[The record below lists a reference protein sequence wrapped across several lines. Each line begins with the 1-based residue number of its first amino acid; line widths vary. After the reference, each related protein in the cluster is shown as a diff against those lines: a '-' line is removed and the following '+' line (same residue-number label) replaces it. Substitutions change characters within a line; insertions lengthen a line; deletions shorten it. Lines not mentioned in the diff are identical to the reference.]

1 MSVVIKNCPALPG
14 REGWAENFTC
24 VCVFQ
29 FPSAQITPYARV
41 AYFGGNGPY
50 PFRLSHAICGVLISS
65 ETLGVQAIPM
75 QTHLGGCPQPQLHK
89 WVRGQGPSPGGMGGE
104 QARGPSR
111 ECSSCCRRG
120 GHGTA
125 DEQGHSEAAGQNGA
139 GGSARERCLEGMGGR
154 AGRFRGAGGVTER
167 GLMSSAGPWG
177 CPLLPLIKREL
188 PWKEL
193 GRVED
198 STWRNTGHV
207 VAWTP
212 KEIALPPALSHSAL

>member
-1 MSVVIKNCPALPG
+1 MVIKNCPALPG

-75 QTHLGGCPQPQLHK
+75 QTHLGGCPQPQLHG
-89 WVRGQGPSPGGMGGE
+89 WVRGQGPSPGGMQGE

-120 GHGTA
+120 GNTTA
-125 DEQGHSEAAGQNGA
+125 DEQGHSKAAGQNGA
-139 GGSARERCLEGMGGR
+139 GGSARERRLEGMGGR
-154 AGRFRGAGGVTER
+154 AGRFRGAAGVTER
-167 GLMSSAGPWG
+167 GLMGSAGPRG
-177 CPLLPLIKREL
+177 CPPLPLIKREL

-198 STWRNTGHV
+198 STWRNTDHV

-212 KEIALPPALSHSAL
+212 KEIPPPRELSHSAL